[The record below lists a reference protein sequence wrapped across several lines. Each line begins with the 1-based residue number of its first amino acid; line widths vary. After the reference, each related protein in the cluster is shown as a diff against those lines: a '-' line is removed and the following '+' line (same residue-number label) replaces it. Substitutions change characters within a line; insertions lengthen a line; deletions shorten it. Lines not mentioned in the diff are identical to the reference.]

1 MPISVGKTQFYHI
14 LAVEADYKLEG
25 LVTKLAV
32 SELLK
37 AGKVAELH
45 ELYRN
50 WDIES
55 D

>member
-1 MPISVGKTQFYHI
+1 M
-14 LAVEADYKLEG
+14 LAVEANYELEG
-25 LVTKLAV
+25 PVTKLAV
-32 SELLK
+32 FELLK
-37 AGKVAELH
+37 AGKVAELC